1 MSSWFVVIARGS
13 SWLVMFVVTFVVVIV
28 VVFMDPGAF
37 LIISLT
43 DEIFFSSFPQTSP
56 LTHVSLLTVALGTS
70 TARARWDSPLS
81 HVVWVDH
88 GFKFQRGV
96 ESLEVL
102 EVRHSRSD
110 WAIFLLTMT
119 GLFYS

>member
-56 LTHVSLLTVALGTS
+56 LTHVSLLTGVVGDRTRQGT
-70 TARARWDSPLS
+70 RDSP
-81 HVVWVDH
+81 
-88 GFKFQRGV
+88 
-96 ESLEVL
+96 
-102 EVRHSRSD
+102 
-110 WAIFLLTMT
+110 
-119 GLFYS
+119 